1 MKRTTLVFST
11 IMLFTTMVVAACGGG
26 SNHKSSGA
34 TATVA
39 KTGTPLVEATPFA
52 TSKSG
57 AALSTVDIVRK
68 LRPSV
73 VQVSTESSSNDV
85 FGQAVPSQGI
95 GTGVIIDTDGHII
108 TNNHVVRG
116 GGDTIASKIT
126 VKLYN
131 GTSVPATVVGTDGQ
145 TDLAVIKITSTG
157 LTPATLG
164 DSASLPVGSDV
175 VAIGYALGLEG
186 DPTVTRGVISAKG
199 RTIQEQSVS
208 INDAFQTDASINPGN
223 SGGPLVD
230 SQGRVVGINTAII
243 QGSQSIGFSISID
256 LARRSSREIILS
268 GQVTRG
274 FLGIDFV
281 DITAD
286 DARTLGLPSA
296 EGVAIQDVVQGSPAS
311 AAGLRPDDVIVDIA
325 GVKITNSGDL
335 VNALRVH
342 QAGGMVAV
350 GYYRGGTKKSTD
362 VTLGDRPASSQ

>member
-1 MKRTTLVFST
+1 MLFATLV
-11 IMLFTTMVVAACGGG
+11 VVACGGG
-26 SNHKSSGA
+26 SSPKTSGGTA
-34 TATVA
+34 TAE
-39 KTGTPLVEATPFA
+39 KSGTPLAHSTPFP
-52 TSKSG
+52 TSRPG

-73 VQVSTESSSNDV
+73 VQVSTQSSGLDI
-85 FGQAVPSQGI
+85 FGQVVPSQGI

-108 TNNHVVRG
+108 TNNHVVRA
-116 GGDTIASKIT
+116 GGDTIASTIT
-126 VKLYN
+126 VTLYD
-131 GTSVPATVVGTDGQ
+131 GKQLPATVVGTDVS
-145 TDLAVIKITSTG
+145 TDLAVIKITATA
-157 LTPATLG
+157 LTPAVLG
-164 DSASLPVGSDV
+164 NTSAMPVGSDV

-208 INDAFQTDASINPGN
+208 INDAIQTDASINPGN

-230 SQGRVVGINTAII
+230 TQGNVIGINTAII
-243 QGSQSIGFSISID
+243 QGSQNIGFSISID
-256 LARRSSREIILS
+256 LAKPIIQEIITN

-281 DITAD
+281 DISAA
-286 DARTLGLPSA
+286 DARSLGLPSA

-311 AAGLRPDDVIVDIA
+311 AAGLQPNDVIVDIA

-342 QAGGMVAV
+342 QAGEKVAV
-350 GYYRGGTKKSTD
+350 GYYRDGTKKSTD